1 MAAAFGRR
9 LQSSLE
15 PEPHVP
21 AGRSAGGEDDAMAE
35 NLVDMLKIAL
45 NRTFVGD
52 VAKHLRE
59 SGTTIRS
66 ALDAAVPAL
75 VAELLQQSG
84 TPTGAADIQRR
95 VNDPQIDI
103 GLTGNIGSWLDDG
116 PRMAGLLSQGSSLV
130 SWLFGNRTG
139 HVAEAVGLASGMKI
153 SSASTL
159 LALATPAVFAL
170 LKSYL
175 SQNRID
181 AGGLTSLL
189 AGQRDN
195 LRTQLDDGVSRAL
208 GSASPAALLGGLA
221 ASVSGSAA
229 TAVARVADTGRN
241 VPRGAGQTA
250 NAAYAAAGDV
260 PAEAPARPIVRRP
273 WLWGTLAGVAAV
285 LIFFFSYWTAPV
297 EQAVQTSRTARSA
310 QNLATSVSRVV
321 KALDLPGGVKLDV
334 TAGGFVDTLTTFLNS
349 KDVTLNRS
357 FTFDELQFDPGSA
370 RLSPISKPQLEQLAA
385 VLKAYRTVLI
395 SVAGHTDNAGD
406 PSANLRLSAQRAAAV
421 KQALVGQGVAPARV
435 TDEGFGSE
443 RPIASNDTENGRAKN
458 RRVELVVVKR

>member
-1 MAAAFGRR
+1 
-9 LQSSLE
+9 
-15 PEPHVP
+15 
-21 AGRSAGGEDDAMAE
+21 MAE

-84 TPTGAADIQRR
+84 TPAGAAAIQRR

-103 GLTGNIGSWLDDG
+103 GLTGNIGGWLDDG
-116 PRMAGLLSQGSSLV
+116 LRMAGLLSQGSSLV

-170 LKSYL
+170 LKRYL

-195 LRTQLDDGVSRAL
+195 LQTQLDDGVSRAL
-208 GSASPAALLGGLA
+208 GSASPAALLAGLA

-229 TAVARVADTGRN
+229 TAVARAADTE
-241 VPRGAGQTA
+241 PRQTT
-250 NAAYAAAGDV
+250 NAAYPAAGDV
-260 PAEAPARPIVRRP
+260 PAEAPVRPIVRRP
-273 WLWGTLAGVAAV
+273 WLWGTLAAVAAV
-285 LIFFFSYWTAPV
+285 LIFFFSYWTVPV
-297 EQAVQTSRTARSA
+297 EPPARTSRTARSA
-310 QNLATSVSRVV
+310 LNLATSVSRVV
-321 KALDLPGGVKLDV
+321 KALDLPDGMKLDV
-334 TAGGFVDTLTTFLNS
+334 TAGGFVDTLTTFLKS

-370 RLSPISKPQLEQLAA
+370 RLSPVSKPQLEQLAA

-395 SVAGHTDNAGD
+395 SVAGHTDNSGD

-421 KQALVGQGVAPARV
+421 KEALVGQGVAAARV

-443 RPIASNDTENGRAKN
+443 RPIASNDTEDGRTKN